1 MDGKE
6 WLRNMTTIVLSL
18 ASVSLLHYFDP
29 LMPITYFSLVSPAV
43 LFGYTSFISQ
53 EEFRQSSVSSIVLL
67 PFLTF
72 GGIYT
77 IFSVIVPVS
86 NISLSYFT
94 SGNSFNDYYRSSST
108 PLLISG
114 VLMSLIFSAAL
125 YSSPAFNQGVEN
137 ATVTFMAT
145 GAQTLVDQTRIAEGQ
160 KESKLEMIEYVSRAS
175 VDLAGGQIIN
185 QTESNLS
192 DKDLMM
198 VKQAYYVAR
207 DDVPPKM
214 VEEANSSLI
223 KERNVKDSAEA
234 LVRDVISNKKIFLM
248 APAVLV
254 AVYSLHPVVGILT
267 AFIAVLIRELSSFRS
282 S

>member
-1 MDGKE
+1 
-6 WLRNMTTIVLSL
+6 
-18 ASVSLLHYFDP
+18 
-29 LMPITYFSLVSPAV
+29 
-43 LFGYTSFISQ
+43 
-53 EEFRQSSVSSIVLL
+53 
-67 PFLTF
+67 
-72 GGIYT
+72 
-77 IFSVIVPVS
+77 
-86 NISLSYFT
+86 
-94 SGNSFNDYYRSSST
+94 
-108 PLLISG
+108 
-114 VLMSLIFSAAL
+114 MSLIFSAAL